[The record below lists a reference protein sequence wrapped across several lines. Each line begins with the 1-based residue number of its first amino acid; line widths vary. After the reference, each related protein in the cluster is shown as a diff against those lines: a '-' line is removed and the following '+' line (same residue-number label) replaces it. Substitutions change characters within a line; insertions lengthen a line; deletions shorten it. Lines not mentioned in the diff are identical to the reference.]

1 MTLITKIKVK
11 VVMKNILAT
20 LLLLMCFTH
29 TSYGNENFKLT
40 SPEGWAMAFM
50 NASIQNLGQM
60 PPKSVNIG
68 DVSISAELS
77 SIPHLTKDQQRIGFG
92 GFKDEDLNKTPV
104 FGRLRS
110 NIGLPWDINAEI
122 SWTPPLRINNSNP
135 NDLWGAALSTPIFN
149 NQKIGVGLRLF
160 MLRGGITASV
170 TCSEDVVSFAPY
182 TPENFVGCVGLSND
196 KLQINQEGAE
206 IFISFN
212 NSSKMLPWISFASIS
227 IDSSVDIDAP
237 LADGRERITVH
248 SNGSIKTIS
257 FGFNYDLNKNLDL
270 NISSSYT
277 PLDVRRQVDNSD
289 NDNFWNV
296 RLGLSLNF

>member
-1 MTLITKIKVK
+1 MY
-11 VVMKNILAT
+11 
-20 LLLLMCFTH
+20 FTH
-29 TSYGNENFKLT
+29 TSYGYEKFELT

-50 NASIQNLGQM
+50 NASTQNLGQM
-60 PPKSVNIG
+60 PPRSVNIG

-92 GFKDEDLNKTPV
+92 GFKDEDLNKSPA
-104 FGRLRS
+104 FGRLRA
-110 NIGLPWDINAEI
+110 NVGLPGDINAEI
-122 SWTPPLRINNSNP
+122 SWTPPLKINNSKP
-135 NDLWGAALSTPIFN
+135 NDLWGAALSKSIIN
-149 NQKIGVGLRLF
+149 NQNIGIGLRLF

-170 TCSEDVVSFAPY
+170 TCSEDVVSFAPH
-182 TPENFVGCVGLSND
+182 TLENFVGCIGLSND
-196 KLQINQEGAE
+196 KLHINQEGAE

-212 NSSKMLPWISFASIS
+212 NPSKMLPWISLASSS

-248 SNGSIKTIS
+248 SSGSIKTIS
-257 FGFNYDLNKNLDL
+257 FGFNYDLNKRLGF

-277 PLDVRRQVDNSD
+277 PLDVERPVDNSD

-296 RLGLSLNF
+296 RLGLSLNY